1 MLYYIIIVP
10 AANFVEL
17 ILLLPV
23 LFVVVVSVISVI
35 KELFCFLVHYIRIRI
50 NPNSCQVDEY
60 LLPFENIVV
69 VIADDDILDS
79 FDKFLKQNRRP
90 KCDQSESIDR
100 YCCLLPSL

>member
-17 ILLLPV
+17 ILLLPI
-23 LFVVVVSVISVI
+23 LFVGVVSVVSVFSG

-69 VIADDDILDS
+69 VIADDDIS
-79 FDKFLKQNRRP
+79 
-90 KCDQSESIDR
+90 
-100 YCCLLPSL
+100 